1 MNFCSIKYIF
11 DLWQILTKKGLKD
24 EVPIS
29 PCSVREVV
37 KQQWCNGW
45 RATRHN
51 KLFFFSFFLKHHSPY
66 TSRAA
71 ESRNPHPATKRSW
84 LSQLSHEELQN
95 VLRENTIF
103 MTRVYNN
110 AKMQW
115 PCSGENMLETVWYDP
130 LCLYCSGGGSGAQ
143 SLQGNVH
150 LNQLSC
156 WLFTHIYQHSCDEV
170 GSGVACTNHHFCL
183 SFLNFSLQF
192 FHVSVEIF
200 PFQHFVTLLLP
211 FYHLILRLSV
221 SASIFLLLDRY
232 QRDTGII
239 ICSQSVKSLS

>member
-1 MNFCSIKYIF
+1 
-11 DLWQILTKKGLKD
+11 
-24 EVPIS
+24 
-29 PCSVREVV
+29 
-37 KQQWCNGW
+37 
-45 RATRHN
+45 
-51 KLFFFSFFLKHHSPY
+51 
-66 TSRAA
+66 
-71 ESRNPHPATKRSW
+71 
-84 LSQLSHEELQN
+84 
-95 VLRENTIF
+95 